1 MHFKLHSVLF
11 FSTIMSFSACK
22 TTDPYTQEGKVSGT
36 TKGSAV
42 GAATGAVL
50 GNQVKGDKAT
60 RTKARVAGAVLGGL
74 FGGGIGKYMDRQE
87 EELRGK
93 LQETGVSVT
102 RKGDEIIL
110 NMPGNITFDSGN
122 AKVKDNFHPVLD
134 SVADV
139 LKEYKKTTIEVS
151 GHTDSVGQP
160 QNNQLLSEQRAS
172 TVAAYLRSQ
181 GIPAERLSAIGY
193 GESSP
198 IDSNDSA
205 SGKARNRR
213 VEIKLLPVAH

>member
-1 MHFKLHSVLF
+1 MRFKLLSATSLSALVCL
-11 FSTIMSFSACK
+11 TACK
-22 TTDPYTQEGKVSGT
+22 TTDPYTQEGKVSDT

-42 GAATGAVL
+42 GAAAGAVL
-50 GNQVKGDKAT
+50 GNQVKGDKKT
-60 RTKARVAGAVLGGL
+60 RTQARVAGAVLGGIL
-74 FGGGIGKYMDRQE
+74 GGGIGKYMDRQE

-102 RKGDEIIL
+102 RKGDEIVL
-110 NMPGNITFDSGN
+110 NMPGSITFDTGY

-134 SVADV
+134 SVAEV

-160 QNNQLLSEQRAS
+160 QTNQLLSEQRAS
-172 TVAAYLRSQ
+172 SVAAYLRSQ
-181 GIPAERLSAIGY
+181 GISSDRLSAVGY
-193 GESSP
+193 GESMP
-198 IDSNDSA
+198 IDSNASA
-205 SGKARNRR
+205 EGKAKNRR